1 MPRRRSLPIEITG
14 GDVDVPS
21 RATTWTEMPV
31 EGKPGS
37 PAAAPEQL
45 TEERLKEEEYDQ
57 MTQMILPLKNG
68 AGQMRL
74 VSARAAQEELRLL
87 LQHEPELFAALR
99 ALVEGRVG
107 EVRRDQHQALMEGGY
122 LTRSGGVRGDLK
134 AIMTAGFRET
144 DVGPVIEE
152 PLDLTNPE
160 HAAIV
165 HQRDQKFQQM
175 LHQSRPRIR
184 LLLAEL
190 KARSKGNDKGEGRSP

>member
-1 MPRRRSLPIEITG
+1 
-14 GDVDVPS
+14 
-21 RATTWTEMPV
+21 
-31 EGKPGS
+31 
-37 PAAAPEQL
+37 
-45 TEERLKEEEYDQ
+45 
-57 MTQMILPLKNG
+57 MILPLKRG
-68 AGQMRL
+68 RQIGWS
-74 VSARAAQEELRLL
+74 VPRAAQEELRLL

-107 EVRRDQHQALMEGGY
+107 EVRRDQHQALVEGGY

-134 AIMTAGFRET
+134 AIMTAGFRENG

-190 KARSKGNDKGEGRSP
+190 KARSKGNDKGEGRDRSDRLG

>member
-31 EGKPGS
+31 EWKPGS
-37 PAAAPEQL
+37 PATAPEQL

-57 MTQMILPLKNG
+57 VNDPDDPAPQERG
-68 AGQMRL
+68 RADEAGQW
-74 VSARAAQEELRLL
+74 RAAQEELRLL

-184 LLLAEL
+184 LLLAE
-190 KARSKGNDKGEGRSP
+190 SQGPIQG